1 MQMFRTDSSG
11 FVETSW
17 IPEQEKTCDGLELCS
32 FLVYELSSEVV
43 HPVLCLCV
51 L

>member
-1 MQMFRTDSSG
+1 MTDQALAGIADKNIDISLIL
-11 FVETSW
+11 F
-17 IPEQEKTCDGLELCS
+17 ELCS

>member
-1 MQMFRTDSSG
+1 MPLINQYISKYS
-11 FVETSW
+11 
-17 IPEQEKTCDGLELCS
+17 LELCS